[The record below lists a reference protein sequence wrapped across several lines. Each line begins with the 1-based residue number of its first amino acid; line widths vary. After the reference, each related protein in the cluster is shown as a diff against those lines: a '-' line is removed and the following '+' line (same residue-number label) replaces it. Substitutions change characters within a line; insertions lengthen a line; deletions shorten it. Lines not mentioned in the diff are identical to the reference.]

1 MRSETL
7 IRNDRIGSFVLL
19 AFAVAIMFVP
29 RFEIAGQPM
38 RAHLVAT
45 IWFAAAILLLSM
57 GSAARPNP
65 KLIRWAAAILFVTAP
80 AALFIANLID
90 QSLGA

>member
-1 MRSETL
+1 MRSENLT
-7 IRNDRIGSFVLL
+7 RNDRIGGVVLL

-29 RFEIAGQPM
+29 RFEIADQPM

-45 IWFAAAILLLSM
+45 IWSAAILLLSM

-80 AALFIANLID
+80 AAPPIANLID